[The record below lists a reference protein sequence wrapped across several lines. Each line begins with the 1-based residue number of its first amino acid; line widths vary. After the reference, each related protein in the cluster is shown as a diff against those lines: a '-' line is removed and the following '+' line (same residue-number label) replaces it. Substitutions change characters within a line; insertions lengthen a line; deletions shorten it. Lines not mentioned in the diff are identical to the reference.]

1 MKSILEQ
8 VYGVELASQK
18 IELADFAD
26 IKSQLSKAEKE
37 YDIVKNSA
45 DEVYSVKKK
54 AVKVSPKAIEML
66 DRISR
71 ELVSDRD
78 KFISKVKDLGIDVSK
93 LSQPKEFD
101 SAIKRIESLAS
112 NAKKMYND
120 FK

>member
-1 MKSILEQ
+1 MESILKQ
-8 VYGVELASQK
+8 VYGVELSSQK
-18 IELADFAD
+18 VELADFAD

-37 YDIVKNSA
+37 YNIVRESA
-45 DEVYSVKKK
+45 DKVYNAKQEAKKN
-54 AVKVSPKAIEML
+54 APKAIEML

-71 ELVSDRD
+71 ELVNDRD
-78 KFISKVKDLGIDVSK
+78 KFISRVKDLGIDVSK

-101 SAIKRIESLAS
+101 GAIKRIDSLAS